1 MPQVQNAPSSQSP
14 KSPKCPK
21 VQNPQNAQKSKIP
34 KMPKMAKVQ
43 NAQIAEKVQN
53 PQNAQNGS
61 IFEKK
66 KFLEKNLY
74 DSLSIGVWLL
84 KCTFI
89 TLQWFCVYFWCKRY
103 SCMTETRVSWYTK
116 VETFGKV
123 YLVNL

>member
-1 MPQVQNAPSSQSP
+1 MPQIGLQWPKNAQNAPNAQNAQ
-14 KSPKCPK
+14 SPKCPK
-21 VQNPQNAQKSKIP
+21 F
-34 KMPKMAKVQ
+34 KMPQVP
-43 NAQIAEKVQN
+43 KVQN

-74 DSLSIGVWLL
+74 DSLSIGGWLL